1 MRVHKLPLATAVVL
15 VAGISLTACTDGAA
29 KGQGASPSSSTASAS
44 SGGGGQADASQGQG
58 KDSAGQDSG
67 GQSSGGQDSGG
78 SDTEGNGSRGTSSSG
93 QGAATGSG
101 GSGKTAETG
110 TTGEARDTGETG
122 KAGKC
127 RTDDLAIT
135 AMDNTI
141 EGDPDGTVV
150 VELNN
155 EGGRDCVMSGY
166 AGVDLKTNAGT
177 LSAKRTGIQG
187 TSVTLKSG
195 KSVAL
200 AISYPVNKT
209 GGSGIR
215 ITGLLVTPP
224 NETKTVA
231 LAWPGAATLP
241 VTEGP
246 GSPVKVGPIGSAGQ
260 GG

>member
-15 VAGISLTACTDGAA
+15 VAGLSLTACTDGAA
-29 KGQGASPSSSTASAS
+29 KGQGASPSASTASAS
-44 SGGGGQADASQGQG
+44 TGSGGQADASQGQG

-67 GQSSGGQDSGG
+67 GQSSGGQ
-78 SDTEGNGSRGTSSSG
+78 
-93 QGAATGSG
+93 GAATGSG
-101 GSGKTAETG
+101 ESGTTG
-110 TTGEARDTGETG
+110 EADTTGEARDTGDTG

-135 AMDNTI
+135 ATENTI

-155 EGGRDCVMSGY
+155 EGDRDCVVSGY

-177 LSAKRTGIQG
+177 LSAKRTGVQG

-195 KSVAL
+195 KSVAF

-224 NETKTVA
+224 NETKTVT

-246 GSPVKVGPIGSAGQ
+246 GSPVKVGPIGSASQ